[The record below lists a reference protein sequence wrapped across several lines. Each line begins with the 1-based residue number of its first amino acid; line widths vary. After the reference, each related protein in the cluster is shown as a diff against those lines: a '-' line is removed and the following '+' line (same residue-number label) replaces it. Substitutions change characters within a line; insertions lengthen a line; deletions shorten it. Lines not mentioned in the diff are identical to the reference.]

1 MTVDELIAHIGA
13 MEGVVID
20 VASAASGAPEV
31 AWGDVF
37 CFHQKS
43 VDAPRDHR
51 SMFATIVM
59 HDYPGFDEAS
69 NLSRDGAFRLN
80 VAVGAATFER
90 LIGRRPG
97 AAKSSTA
104 DTDFAAGDRVL
115 PHPVY
120 SAQAWVSI
128 VNPGRAT
135 HDLALEILSIAHAR
149 VRGRHDSALARRRV
163 PKSPPAR

>member
-37 CFHQKS
+37 CFYEPS
-43 VDAPRDHR
+43 VDGPRELR
-51 SMFATIVM
+51 SMFATIVT
-59 HDYPGFDEAS
+59 HDYPGFDEDS

-80 VAVGAATFER
+80 VAVGASTFER
-90 LIGRRPG
+90 LLAQRPG

-104 DTDFAAGDRVL
+104 NTDFAASDRIL

-120 SAQAWVSI
+120 SAQSWVSI

-135 HDLALEILSIAHAR
+135 RDLTLEILSIAHAR
-149 VRGRHDSALARRRV
+149 VRGRHNSPLDSGRA
-163 PKSPPAR
+163 PKSPPSR